1 MAPPRALLPLLAC
14 NLSGTFTYLPE
25 PGSRY
30 AWLAPSPSALL
41 VTKTGGNGGDPWSNA
56 SGVVALPALTLSF
69 HYPSSLG
76 GQIITKNGTI
86 LMNMLERLLESTSI
100 NARDVET
107 GQTL

>member
-1 MAPPRALLPLLAC
+1 MVPPRALLPLLAC

-56 SGVVALPALTLSF
+56 SGVVALPALTPVSYTHLTL
-69 HYPSSLG
+69 P
-76 GQIITKNGTI
+76 TI
-86 LMNMLERLLESTSI
+86 CS
-100 NARDVET
+100 V
-107 GQTL
+107 